1 MAGYLTDSHIKAFT
15 GALMTHFST
24 FKKQVIFHKEP
35 TKTISVSNTSNSPIF
50 GYGNTSQPTTSFSYT
65 PVSGVY
71 DCQVSITLDQKANE
85 LEEVK
90 NLVGK
95 GRIRIKVE
103 KNCRDFIEDGRKT
116 ERIEFAGQSYN
127 SITFDG
133 IQDYLGLKYY
143 CYFLERTL

>member
-24 FKKQVIFHKEP
+24 FKKQIAVHKEP
-35 TKTISVSNTSNSPIF
+35 TKTISVSNTNNSPIF

-71 DCQVSITLDQKANE
+71 DVQVSITLDQKANE